1 MDTGSGLMEI
11 GNEPADDGHVFVGVY
26 APNKIEVVVCLIV
39 SFDMLLCNVKSR
51 YKPSGPPGWSISWFL

>member
-26 APNKIEVVVCLIV
+26 APNKIEVAVCLIIRV
-39 SFDMLLCNVKSR
+39 DMLLCNVKSA
-51 YKPSGPPGWSISWFL
+51 YKPIGPSGQSISRFL